1 MFGRRRLPRTLRPA
15 LSRDERVV
23 AWAST
28 SDGRAIVVTNLGLW
42 LPDRTERLGWH
53 HIHRAAW
60 SDPVLSVVPAAEV
73 GTGEGYVVMADEP
86 SVVISLDDPDDVP
99 LEVRNRVNRSVAS
112 TTHHDLPQGGVRVVA
127 RRVPGRNGIVW
138 HVRFDDETEPF
149 PVDLQA
155 LSASA

>member
-1 MFGRRRLPRTLRPA
+1 MFGRGRLPRALRPA
-15 LSRDERVV
+15 LARDERVV

-73 GTGEGYVVMADEP
+73 GAGEGYVVMADEP

-112 TTHHDLPQGGVRVVA
+112 TTHHDLPEGGVRVVA

-138 HVRFDDETEPF
+138 HVRFDDDIEPF
-149 PVDLQA
+149 PVDLEA
-155 LSASA
+155 LGASA

>member
-1 MFGRRRLPRTLRPA
+1 MFGRRRLPRALRPA
-15 LSRDERVV
+15 LDRDERVV

-28 SDGRAIVVTNLGLW
+28 SDGRAIVVSHLGLW
-42 LPDRTERLGWH
+42 LPDRTERVGWH

-86 SVVISLDDPDDVP
+86 SIVISLDDPDDVP

-112 TTHHDLPQGGVRVVA
+112 TTHHDLAEGGVRVVA

-138 HVRFDDETEPF
+138 HVRFDDDTEPF
-149 PVDLQA
+149 PVDLEA
-155 LSASA
+155 LGASA